1 MHKEEMLSS
10 LKGSRPLVLKH
21 PEAVAATSEEQ
32 GHGNNHQH
40 DGGVF
45 SLWDGCDKM
54 LKNKQNNPAVPGPRD
69 SWGQSNG
76 AWHKT

>member
-1 MHKEEMLSS
+1 MRGETSRNYEIKGTLDFKMHKEEMLSS

-32 GHGNNHQH
+32 GQGNNHQH

-45 SLWDGCDKM
+45 SL
-54 LKNKQNNPAVPGPRD
+54 
-69 SWGQSNG
+69 
-76 AWHKT
+76 